1 MTLQKTNR
9 TSIMASFA
17 TLKSLSDA
25 KKYQSPYQLLSK
37 FINYIILSD
46 SLYSFSAVEMKNR
59 LNSHFCFSIPEAVVK
74 TALKN
79 VPGAILAD
87 GIYTISKTE
96 VCTDELFEETKKES
110 DEYESCIIQLLSE
123 YVCSRGKG
131 EHPRYQPQR
140 PLCWYRGCDNC
151 QPQRYDPQLFPCK

>member
-74 TALKN
+74 TAIKN

-87 GIYTISKTE
+87 GIWNFNRHLPFSI
-96 VCTDELFEETKKES
+96 
-110 DEYESCIIQLLSE
+110 
-123 YVCSRGKG
+123 
-131 EHPRYQPQR
+131 
-140 PLCWYRGCDNC
+140 
-151 QPQRYDPQLFPCK
+151 

>member
-59 LNSHFCFSIPEAVVK
+59 LEYCLEVRRSCRNNSIGDLFGKQVQ
-74 TALKN
+74 LKN
-79 VPGAILAD
+79 SNVYLHGCKCSWCDIHSL
-87 GIYTISKTE
+87 
-96 VCTDELFEETKKES
+96 VCIEK
-110 DEYESCIIQLLSE
+110 
-123 YVCSRGKG
+123 R
-131 EHPRYQPQR
+131 
-140 PLCWYRGCDNC
+140 
-151 QPQRYDPQLFPCK
+151 